1 MILKNENL
9 NLSAIAE
16 SGQCFRWKELEDG
29 TVEITAFSRV
39 LLARQLAEDACDF
52 DCGQRE
58 FDDIWRGYLDLDTD
72 YGAVIRRIPK
82 KDTYLRNAAAF
93 GKGIRILR
101 QDPFETL
108 ITFTISQRKNIP
120 AIRQAVEKLCRAA
133 GRRIPGT
140 ERFAFPEKEALAS
153 LSLED
158 LLACSLGYRAK
169 YLYGQAQRFAKGEVT
184 TEGLAACSD
193 EKLKEELLSL
203 LDAGTISLALIEGN
217 VPKGK
222 YGVKKY
228 RTEDFCAVCSAAHT
242 FAHGTPRQVR
252 DLLSERLLLR
262 EPGSGTRSI
271 LEKSLSALGLA
282 VSDFPSYLEVENM
295 HILIRLLEQD
305 MGISFLY
312 RIAAREG
319 LSSGVLREIPLSDF
333 ALQHDFS
340 FVWDAG
346 SIYAAREEALAGMLT
361 LPETE
366 TSISPTA
373 F

>member
-140 ERFAFPEKEALAS
+140 DRFAFPEKEALAS

-203 LDAGTISLALIEGN
+203 PGVGIKVANCTMLFGFHRVNCFPVDVWMNRIEDRHY
-217 VPKGK
+217 P
-222 YGVKKY
+222 
-228 RTEDFCAVCSAAHT
+228 
-242 FAHGTPRQVR
+242 
-252 DLLSERLLLR
+252 
-262 EPGSGTRSI
+262 
-271 LEKSLSALGLA
+271 
-282 VSDFPSYLEVENM
+282 
-295 HILIRLLEQD
+295 
-305 MGISFLY
+305 
-312 RIAAREG
+312 EG
-319 LSSGVLREIPLSDF
+319 YP
-333 ALQHDFS
+333 
-340 FVWDAG
+340 
-346 SIYAAREEALAGMLT
+346 LT
-361 LPETE
+361 LWAPYAG
-366 TSISPTA
+366 IYQQYLFA
-373 F
+373 FERAVDWAAGGKRAGA